1 MIGSL
6 FLGWAAPPASF
17 SVPCHL
23 KYEAP
28 VLFWPLGYNFGGLA
42 FLAIF
47 DSLNFFRLKIDQ
59 KAAQQTEKLTLFFFG
74 AFAVVFF
81 LRNERPFQFHLS
93 CDFARI
99 FPLCFLCLH
108 FLSGQ
113 QIGPV
118 ILFGGVVSLSPSWLK
133 HEQCSRNV
141 PPVKGA
147 RHQHRC
153 VNLSLTTALQWKMP
167 DSGPL
172 LADRRGPQSSFKL
185 PFRHFLT
192 FS

>member
-59 KAAQQTEKLTLFFFG
+59 KAAQQTEKLTLFFLALSRLFFSC
-74 AFAVVFF
+74 AMNDLSNSIFLAILQEFF
-81 LRNERPFQFHLS
+81 LFVFSASTSCLGSKSVRLFFSVGWFPCPPLGLS
-93 CDFARI
+93 M
-99 FPLCFLCLH
+99 
-108 FLSGQ
+108 S
-113 QIGPV
+113 
-118 ILFGGVVSLSPSWLK
+118 
-133 HEQCSRNV
+133 NV
-141 PPVKGA
+141 RGM
-147 RHQHRC
+147 C
-153 VNLSLTTALQWKMP
+153 
-167 DSGPL
+167 
-172 LADRRGPQSSFKL
+172 RR
-185 PFRHFLT
+185 
-192 FS
+192 